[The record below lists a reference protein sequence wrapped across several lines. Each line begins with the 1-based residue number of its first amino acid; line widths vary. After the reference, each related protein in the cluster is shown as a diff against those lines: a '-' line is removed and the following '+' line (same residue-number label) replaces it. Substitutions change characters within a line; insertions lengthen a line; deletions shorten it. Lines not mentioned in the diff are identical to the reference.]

1 MRVSAA
7 SGLNELLGGNHRS
20 TVQDSSYPLV
30 YKFQNEM
37 KINDQARV
45 FGFKKI
51 IYTDGYDET
60 WTVDL

>member
-1 MRVSAA
+1 MDVKVSA
-7 SGLNELLGGNHRS
+7 SGLKKDQLRLKYVLMS
-20 TVQDSSYPLV
+20 QPLV

-37 KINDQARV
+37 KISDQAAV
-45 FGFKKI
+45 FGFKKV